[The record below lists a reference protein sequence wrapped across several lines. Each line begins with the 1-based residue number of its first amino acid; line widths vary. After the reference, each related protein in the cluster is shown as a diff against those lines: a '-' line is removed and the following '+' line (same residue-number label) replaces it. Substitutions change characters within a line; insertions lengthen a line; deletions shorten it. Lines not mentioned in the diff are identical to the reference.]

1 MHKLTCRKFAPLK
14 LAPLKLAPLKLAPV
28 LMVLALALATSSTGL
43 SQDPA
48 SPGNSD
54 SSGANGEPSVGE
66 KTSIGKHRF
75 DPSPARDYLIQRAR
89 KESEAREE
97 LLRHVWN
104 LESRGMETRTIDMHI
119 AHLRTKL
126 RDVEQTMLVT
136 VRGKGYRWS
145 AT

>member
-1 MHKLTCRKFAPLK
+1 MHKLTCRKF
-14 LAPLKLAPLKLAPV
+14 APLKLAPV

-54 SSGANGEPSVGE
+54 SSGANGETSVGE

-97 LLRHVWN
+97 LLRHYQAIGFN
-104 LESRGMETRTIDMHI
+104 YAQPTIDGMAMHPYRVKRRWFYVKPI
-119 AHLRTKL
+119 AA
-126 RDVEQTMLVT
+126 
-136 VRGKGYRWS
+136 W
-145 AT
+145 

>member
-1 MHKLTCRKFAPLK
+1 MHKLTCRKF
-14 LAPLKLAPLKLAPV
+14 APLKLAPLKLAPV

-89 KESEAREE
+89 KESEARED
-97 LLRHVWN
+97 LLRHYQAIGFN
-104 LESRGMETRTIDMHI
+104 YAQPTIDGMAMHPYRVKRRWFYVKPI
-119 AHLRTKL
+119 AA
-126 RDVEQTMLVT
+126 
-136 VRGKGYRWS
+136 W
-145 AT
+145 